1 MIETLSYEYP
11 ASDIVEWRAHVGVV
25 ASGNCE
31 ILLEPREP
39 RSNGNASVVV
49 RTSVT
54 GFGATWNAVLGR
66 FFERNPVAVQ
76 IEINDFGAT
85 PAVVNLRLEQALE
98 AAR

>member
-11 ASDIVEWRAHVGVV
+11 ASEPVERRAHVGVV

-31 ILLEPREP
+31 ILLEPA
-39 RSNGNASVVV
+39 SHDGASVVV

-54 GFGATWNAVLGR
+54 GFGATWQAVLGR
-66 FFERNPVAVQ
+66 FFVRNPVAVQ
-76 IEINDFGAT
+76 VEINDFGAT
-85 PAVVNLRLEQALE
+85 PAVVALRLEQALE

>member
-11 ASDIVEWRAHVGVV
+11 ASDAVERRAHVGVV

-31 ILLEPREP
+31 ILLEPTA
-39 RSNGNASVVV
+39 NVNASVVV

-54 GFGATWNAVLGR
+54 GFSATWQAVLGR
-66 FFERNPVAVQ
+66 FFVRNPVAVQ

-85 PAVVNLRLEQALE
+85 PAVVSLRLEQALE

>member
-11 ASDIVEWRAHVGVV
+11 ASDAVERRAHVGVV

-31 ILLEPREP
+31 ILLEPAANR
-39 RSNGNASVVV
+39 NASVVV

-54 GFGATWNAVLGR
+54 GFSATWQAVLAR
-66 FFERNPVAVQ
+66 FFVRNPVAVQ

-85 PAVVNLRLEQALE
+85 PAVVSLRLEQALE

>member
-11 ASDIVEWRAHVGVV
+11 ANDAVERRAHVGVV

-31 ILLEPREP
+31 ILLEPAG
-39 RSNGNASVVV
+39 NGSASVIV
-49 RTSVT
+49 RTSVA

-66 FFERNPVAVQ
+66 FFVRNPVAVQ

-85 PAVVNLRLEQALE
+85 PAVVALRLEQALE

>member
-11 ASDIVEWRAHVGVV
+11 ASESVERRAHVGVV

-31 ILLEPREP
+31 ILLEPMR
-39 RSNGNASVVV
+39 NGHASVVV

-54 GFGATWNAVLGR
+54 GFATTWEAVLRR
-66 FFERNPVAVQ
+66 FFVRNPVAVQ
-76 IEINDFGAT
+76 VEVNDFGAT
-85 PAVVNLRLEQALE
+85 PAVVALRLEQALE

>member
-1 MIETLSYEYP
+1 MLETLRYAFP
-11 ASDIVEWRAHVGVV
+11 ASEVVQRRAHVGVV

-31 ILLEPREP
+31 ILLEPMAD
-39 RSNGNASVVV
+39 GASVIV

-54 GFGATWNAVLGR
+54 GFDATWRAVLGR
-66 FFERNPVAVQ
+66 FFARNPVAVQ

-85 PAVVNLRLEQALE
+85 PAVVALRLEQALE